1 MRHLRL
7 ILALS
12 VAVSAVSPAPLMA
25 RQSGP
30 AGPGASAD
38 AMICMGAYGA
48 LGKLRDNLAVTNPDL
63 KDVPNFIGIDFSARK
78 AELQRRS
85 SFDAAQVSANESA
98 AITLLTGGVI
108 TNDPSQI
115 QRVID
120 TVSRCDA
127 VFGFRPQLGQVQ
139 GGTALP
145 AAPEPLAPIAPAAP
159 PPAAPVAPV
168 APTAPAV
175 PAPSA
180 MNDRGCAIV
189 YLALSWGNGAN
200 PTLGQALLD
209 RAKASGAKYM
219 AANPKLTIPD
229 VQTDIQT
236 AAKARLDPIVDGTTG
251 PESLFA
257 DVRSCDVKYGYGAP
271 EGATP

>member
-25 RQSGP
+25 RQS
-30 AGPGASAD
+30 AAASAD
-38 AMICMGAYGA
+38 AATCMGAYGA

-63 KDVPNFIGIDFSARK
+63 KDIPNYASIDFSARK
-78 AELQRRS
+78 TELQRRTA
-85 SFDAAQVSANESA
+85 FDPATVNANESA

-108 TNDPSQI
+108 DNDPSRI

-120 TVSRCDA
+120 TVSRCDS

-139 GGTALP
+139 GAVAPSAPAPTA
-145 AAPEPLAPIAPAAP
+145 PLITATPIAPAAP
-159 PPAAPVAPV
+159 PPAAPKPK
-168 APTAPAV
+168 PGQ
-175 PAPSA
+175 PAPPVVSA
-180 MNDRGCAIV
+180 MDDRSCSVA
-189 YLALSWGNGAN
+189 YLALSWGNSAN
-200 PTLGQALLD
+200 PTLAQALLD
-209 RAKASGAKYM
+209 RAKAAGAKYM
-219 AANPKLTIPD
+219 AAKPSLAVGD

-236 AAKARLDPIVDGTTG
+236 AAKARLDPIVDGTSG
-251 PESLFA
+251 PETLFA
-257 DVRSCDVKYGYGAP
+257 DVRSCDAKYGYGIP